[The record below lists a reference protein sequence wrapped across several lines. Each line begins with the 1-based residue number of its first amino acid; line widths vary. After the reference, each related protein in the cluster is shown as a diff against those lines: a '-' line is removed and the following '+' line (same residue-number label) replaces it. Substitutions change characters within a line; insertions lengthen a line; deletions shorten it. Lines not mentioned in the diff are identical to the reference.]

1 MNDSPRLPRSLVRQ
15 FLDVSVTLCI
25 SRISLLEI
33 AIKSQLAKDDFPLI
47 FDHWLQR
54 FQLFDF
60 EVLEITDA
68 HLVALSQLPLVKD
81 HRDPFDRL
89 LIAQALTENLTL
101 ISRDGKFGEYAGLK
115 LQWV

>member
-15 FLDVSVTLCI
+15 FLDVSVALCI

-33 AIKSQLAKDDFPLI
+33 AVKSQLAKDDFPLI

-68 HLVALSQLPLVKD
+68 HLVTLSQLPSVKD

-101 ISRDGKFGEYAGLK
+101 ISRDGKFGEYAGLN
-115 LQWV
+115 LRWA